1 MRFKKISIQQR
12 DLIVQVLDITQIVNV
27 FCDVKLISVV
37 IIVVRAIIN
46 KLERGIDE
54 NGIS

>member
-1 MRFKKISIQQR
+1 MRFKKILIQQR
-12 DLIVQVLDITQIVNV
+12 DLIVQVLDIIQIVNV
-27 FCDVKLISVV
+27 FYDVKLISVS

-54 NGIS
+54 IK